1 MVCSVFNMWILEG
14 DRLYRGESLCRIVVR
29 GSNMLCSAL
38 RLRAW
43 QDVVSGEKTA
53 CVPDLLASVRRFCPV
68 PSQICIE
75 AREVGC

>member
-1 MVCSVFNMWILEG
+1 
-14 DRLYRGESLCRIVVR
+14 
-29 GSNMLCSAL
+29 MLCSAL